1 MPSSPCIDSVG
12 APAIIAGSFIALVSR
27 SGKAASIVPALR
39 GCGARIGLAVGVDTQ
54 TLPGAVPAGQEV
66 GELVDAAFCKTKAA
80 LELLPYARYA
90 LASVGFYA
98 LRPDSRGP
106 TPGREVV
113 VLHDR
118 ISDRFGLGLADAMA
132 PYDLLRV
139 SAEHPENRQAPDF
152 PRRRRLILWDE
163 KASSWKC
170 IPTDRHAGRSTE
182 LLERDADVP
191 LFPDLSPRLNAWRTA
206 AITRAAENLAAQLI
220 AGDAFR
226 HAIPGGIVPP

>member
-1 MPSSPCIDSVG
+1 MPSSPCIDAVW
-12 APAIIAGSFIALVSR
+12 APAIIAGGFIALVSR

-54 TLPGAVPAGQEV
+54 TLPGAAPAGRGV
-66 GELVDAAFCKTKAA
+66 DELVDAAICKTKAA
-80 LELLPYARYA
+80 LERLPYARYA

-139 SAEHPENRQAPDF
+139 SAGRAESLQTTDVS
-152 PRRRRLILWDE
+152 RRRRLILWDE
-163 KASSWKC
+163 TASGWKC
-170 IPTDRHAGRSTE
+170 IPTERHAGRSTE
-182 LLERDADVP
+182 LLKRDAGVP
-191 LFPDLSPRLNAWRTA
+191 IFPDFSPRLHVWRKF
-206 AITRAAENLAAQLI
+206 AIARAAEDLAAQLM
-220 AGDAFR
+220 AGEALR
-226 HAIPGGIVPP
+226 HAVPGGSVTL

>member
-1 MPSSPCIDSVG
+1 MPSSSCIDAVG
-12 APAIIAGSFIALVSR
+12 VPAIIAGGFIALVSR

-54 TLPGAVPAGQEV
+54 TLPGAAPAGPQV
-66 GELVDAAFCKTKAA
+66 GELVEAAICKTKAA
-80 LELLPYARYA
+80 LERLPYARYA

-118 ISDRFGLGLADAMA
+118 INDRFGLGLADALV
-132 PYDLLRV
+132 PYDLLKV
-139 SAEHPENRQAPDF
+139 SAGRAESRQTTDVSH
-152 PRRRRLILWDE
+152 RRRLILWDE
-163 KASSWKC
+163 TALGWKC
-170 IPTDRHAGRSTE
+170 TQAKRHAGCSAG

-191 LFPDLSPRLNAWRTA
+191 IFPDLSPRLHVWRNA
-206 AITRAAENLAAQLI
+206 AIARAAEDLAAQLM
-220 AGDAFR
+220 AGEAFR
-226 HAIPGGIVPP
+226 HAVPGRAATL